1 MWRMHCAAKIDA
13 KGRSLQRE
21 PLAVFASRSNFA
33 PESPM
38 QQGFKHFI
46 RKFDSRNGSIAC
58 CV

>member
-1 MWRMHCAAKIDA
+1 MHCAAKIDA